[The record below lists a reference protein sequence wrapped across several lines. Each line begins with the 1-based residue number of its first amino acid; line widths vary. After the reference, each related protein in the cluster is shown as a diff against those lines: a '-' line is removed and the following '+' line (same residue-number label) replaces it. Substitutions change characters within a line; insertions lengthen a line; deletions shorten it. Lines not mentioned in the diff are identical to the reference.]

1 MKKMSA
7 TLRLAGFV
15 LASLSFCKITLAQQP
30 PDNVQGNWTIYSTEI
45 GNSKT
50 QIKYVQI
57 QQYGSR
63 IAGYFQGPK
72 QSGPIQ
78 GRIDVHHIMFQT
90 LTPNILTF
98 RGEIYGNQIQG
109 LYVLHNKRAPWQAVR
124 TSPPPAEV
132 PTNTGAA
139 YYSQPLSAPSVTE
152 SAYSAPTQQFSAPAQ
167 QNSSPSPSSTN
178 DSIQGS
184 AAPTQSEPPTLAP
197 LLADQLN
204 SLVAPIALYPDAL
217 VAQVLAAAA
226 NPDQV
231 AYADDWL
238 AQNRNLTGQA
248 LAQEVDQQ
256 SWDPSVKA

>member
-109 LYVLHNKRAPWQAVR
+109 LYVLHNKRAPLRRPQRFRQV
-124 TSPPPAEV
+124 PAR
-132 PTNTGAA
+132 
-139 YYSQPLSAPSVTE
+139 
-152 SAYSAPTQQFSAPAQ
+152 
-167 QNSSPSPSSTN
+167 
-178 DSIQGS
+178 
-184 AAPTQSEPPTLAP
+184 
-197 LLADQLN
+197 
-204 SLVAPIALYPDAL
+204 PITRSRSRRL
-217 VAQVLAAAA
+217 Q
-226 NPDQV
+226 
-231 AYADDWL
+231 
-238 AQNRNLTGQA
+238 
-248 LAQEVDQQ
+248 
-256 SWDPSVKA
+256 